1 MEWQVVTVI
10 IALVGL
16 VTAIAAPLIRLNN
29 NITKLTVMLDQAL
42 ERLTKQEENS
52 HISHKRIWDK
62 NEEQD
67 KMLNDHEKRISFI
80 ERK

>member
-29 NITKLTVMLDQAL
+29 SITKLTVMLDQAL

-62 NEEQD
+62 NEDQD
-67 KMLNDHEKRISFI
+67 KRLNDHEKRISFI

>member
-29 NITKLTVMLDQAL
+29 SITKLTVMLDQAL

-67 KMLNDHEKRISFI
+67 KRLNDHEKRISFI